1 MSAIIDVYAREVID
15 SRGNPTVEVEVYTE
29 SGAFGRA
36 MVPSGASTGEREA
49 LELRDG
55 NKKRFLGKGVLKAVK
70 NVNETIAPALL
81 GMDVTQQNLI
91 DGVMIKLDGT
101 KDKSKLGA
109 NAILGVSMAC
119 ARAAAN
125 FYGMPLYNYLGGF
138 NAKVLPCPMMNV
150 LNGGSHA
157 DSTVDFQ
164 EFMIMPVG
172 ATSLKEALR
181 MGAETFHN
189 LRKVL
194 KENGYNTNVGDEGG
208 FAPSCKDGN
217 EEPLKLIVE
226 AIKLAGYAPGK
237 DICIAMD
244 VAASEFYNVKTKKY
258 ELNKSKGGVK
268 TTDEMIEMYE
278 KWVKKYPIISIEDGL
293 GERDW
298 DGWKK
303 LTDKLG
309 SKIQLVGDDL
319 FVTNPAILKEGIEK
333 GIANSI
339 LIKVNQIGTL
349 TETFDAIEMATQHGY
364 TTVVSH
370 RSGETEDT
378 TIADIAVAKNA
389 GQIKTGSMSRTDR
402 IAKYNQLIR
411 IEDELDEVAQFHG
424 KEGFYNVKLGK

>member
-1 MSAIIDVYAREVID
+1 MPSIIDVYAREVLD
-15 SRGNPTVEVEVYTE
+15 SRGNPTVEVEVTTE

-36 MVPSGASTGEREA
+36 IVPSGASTGEREA

-55 NKKRFLGKGVLKAVK
+55 DKSRFMGKGVTKAVA
-70 NVNETIAPALL
+70 NVNDIIADAVL
-81 GMDVTQQNLI
+81 GMDVTDQNAI
-91 DGVMIKLDGT
+91 DKVMIELDGT
-101 KDKSKLGA
+101 NDKSKLGA

-119 ARAAAN
+119 ARAAAD
-125 FYGMPLYNYLGGF
+125 YYDMPLYKYFGGF
-138 NAKVLPCPMMNV
+138 NGKTLPVPMMNV

-172 ATSLKEALR
+172 ATSLKEAVR

-194 KENGYNTNVGDEGG
+194 KGKGYNTNVGDEGG
-208 FAPSCKDGN
+208 FAPSCVEGN

-226 AIKLAGYAPGK
+226 AIKAAGYVPGK

-244 VAASEFYNVKTKKY
+244 VAASEFYNEETGNY
-258 ELNKSKGGVK
+258 DLEKSGQGTK
-268 TTDEMIEMYE
+268 TTDEMIAMYE
-278 KWVKKYPIISIEDGL
+278 EWVEKYPIVSIEDGL

-309 SKIQLVGDDL
+309 SKIQLGGDDL

-339 LIKVNQIGTL
+339 LIKVNQIGSL
-349 TETFDAIEMATQHGY
+349 TETFDAIEMAKKAGY
-364 TTVVSH
+364 TCVVSH

-378 TIADIAVAKNA
+378 TIADIAVGLNA

-411 IEDELDEVAQFHG
+411 IEDELGPIAEYQGMDC
-424 KEGFYNVKLGK
+424 FYNVKK

>member
-1 MSAIIDVYAREVID
+1 MPSIIDVYAREVLD
-15 SRGNPTVEVEVYTE
+15 SRGNPTVEVEVTTE

-36 MVPSGASTGEREA
+36 IVPSGASTGEREA

-55 NKKRFLGKGVLKAVK
+55 DKSRFMGKGVTKAVA
-70 NVNETIAPALL
+70 NVNDIIADAVL
-81 GMDVTQQNLI
+81 GMDVTDQNAI
-91 DGVMIKLDGT
+91 DKVMIELDGT
-101 KDKSKLGA
+101 NDKSKLGA

-119 ARAAAN
+119 ARAAAD
-125 FYGMPLYNYLGGF
+125 YYDMPLYKYFGGF
-138 NAKVLPCPMMNV
+138 NGKTLPVPMMNV

-172 ATSLKEALR
+172 ASSVKEAVR

-194 KENGYNTNVGDEGG
+194 KGKGYNTNVGDEGG
-208 FAPSCKDGN
+208 FAPSCVEGN

-226 AIKLAGYAPGK
+226 AITAAGYVPGK

-244 VAASEFYNVKTKKY
+244 VAASEFYNTETGNY
-258 ELNKSKGGVK
+258 DLEKSGQGTK
-268 TTDEMIEMYE
+268 TTDEMIAMYE
-278 KWVKKYPIISIEDGL
+278 EWVEKYPIVSIEDGL

-339 LIKVNQIGTL
+339 LIKVNQIGSL
-349 TETFDAIEMATQHGY
+349 IETFDAIEMAKKAGY
-364 TTVVSH
+364 TCVVSH

-378 TIADIAVAKNA
+378 TIADIAVGLNA

-411 IEDELDEVAQFHG
+411 IEDELGPIAEYQGMDC
-424 KEGFYNVKLGK
+424 FYNVKK